1 MVDAID
7 PAGVILKILSGVQ
20 AGVDIALR
28 DGDYT
33 LGSSDDDDIQFFDVS
48 LKPAHA
54 RLSIRAGKMQIAGG
68 AGQLRTRN
76 GIVLEAGAAPVDIEP
91 LDIVTVGTTRFALGP
106 RVANWASITDAE
118 RNDPDGLYADPKP
131 RKPKAAKSRLR
142 WPVALAIALPLGAV
156 AAGVAV
162 ATLNTPQAAKPEEEA
177 VRTNLSIVEEAL
189 AGFEFRSRLT
199 LTEELDRSLSL
210 TGYVDDAAQRRG
222 VVAAVQATGIPVR
235 TRLTVLA
242 TIREEVAS
250 LLETENAGI
259 AFDLSP
265 MGVLTLTGV
274 ILDPERANTL
284 LEMVKEQVPGLA
296 SVDSQIRT
304 STTLLADVE
313 GLADRAQI
321 KPLVLLRIDG
331 QLIEATGALPTE
343 KIDAWA
349 GFLQSYATQYAPI
362 IALRSFVQLQSPGTT
377 IVAGGGQQPQTAL
390 YLGPGTA
397 ASGDVAID
405 LQRLK
410 TGSFE
415 LSDVFANEIS
425 QQLEQSA
432 EARTTEPGPQRQGID
447 VANLLGLPSDDNR
460 PAPEMSGDDEAVAGG
475 SPNGTAAPTS
485 GGTSSGGS
493 SAGGGGGSGSGS
505 NGAGSSKAGGGPIDL
520 PSDPNML
527 GRELVTRWQEGT
539 LGDSSAAA
547 ALVAD
552 LRRLES
558 SSLAGPA
565 QPIVKRYA
573 PLLAGAVPKAGGYE
587 PCWHNSRLNHSTV
600 TGALFWL
607 DLLSVS
613 RELSLVDLD
622 RATQALVLEAALSPQ
637 WTAACAADAAGDSL
651 QSPYLYEVER
661 NPSFISYIARDMGN
675 FPIEI
680 AGVNT
685 AGDRYIQTRDG
696 VKMAEGSAPDETSRL
711 LLVGELGA
719 AFQRDDGYSTY
730 VFSTLNWR
738 TQ

>member
-7 PAGVILKILSGVQ
+7 PAGVILKVLSGVQ
-20 AGVDIALR
+20 SGVDIALR

-33 LGSSDDDDIQFFDVS
+33 LGSGDDDDIQFFDVS

-106 RVANWASITDAE
+106 RAANWASITDAE
-118 RNDPDGLYADPKP
+118 RDDPDGLYADPKP
-131 RKPKAAKSRLR
+131 RKPKAEKRGWR
-142 WPVALAIALPLGAV
+142 WPVALAVVLPLGAI

-162 ATLNTPQAAKPEEEA
+162 ATLNAPQAAKPEQEA
-177 VRTNLSIVEEAL
+177 ERTNLSIVEEAL
-189 AGFEFRSRLT
+189 AGFDFRSRLT

-210 TGYVDDAAQRRG
+210 TGFVDDAAQRRG

-235 TRLTVLA
+235 TRLTVLS

-250 LLETENAGI
+250 LLESENAGVE
-259 AFDLSP
+259 FDLSP
-265 MGVLTLTGV
+265 VGVLTLTGV
-274 ILDPERANTL
+274 ILDPDRANTL

-296 SVDSQIRT
+296 SIDSQIRT

-331 QLIEATGALPTE
+331 QLLEATGALPTE

-349 GFLQSYATQYAPI
+349 GFLQSYATQFAPI

-377 IVAGGGQQPQTAL
+377 IVAGAEQPQNAL
-390 YLGPGTA
+390 YLGPGDA
-397 ASGDVAID
+397 ATGDVAID
-405 LQRLK
+405 LQRLQN
-410 TGSFE
+410 GSFE

-425 QQLEQSA
+425 RQLAASA
-432 EARTTEPGPQRQGID
+432 ESRTTEPREEREGID
-447 VANLLGLPSDDNR
+447 LAGLLGMPPATDDPS
-460 PAPEMSGDDEAVAGG
+460 PSFVAPPKGDGTPEQSG
-475 SPNGTAAPTS
+475 SS
-485 GGTSSGGS
+485 SSG
-493 SAGGGGGSGSGS
+493 
-505 NGAGSSKAGGGPIDL
+505 GGGPIDL
-520 PSDPNML
+520 PTDPGLL
-527 GRELVTRWQEGT
+527 GRELVTRWRAGS

-552 LRRLES
+552 LARLES
-558 SSLAGPA
+558 SSIAGPA
-565 QPIVKRYA
+565 QPLAKRYA
-573 PLLAGAVPKAGGYE
+573 PMLAGAIPKTGGYD
-587 PCWHNSRLNHSTV
+587 PCWHNSRLTQSTV

-622 RATQALVLEAALSPQ
+622 RPTQALVLEAALSPQ
-637 WTAACAADAAGDSL
+637 WTAACAAAAAGGQL
-651 QSPYLYEVER
+651 QSPYLYEVTR
-661 NPSFISYIARDMGN
+661 NPSFVSYIARDMGN
-675 FPIEI
+675 FPIEV

-685 AGDRYIQTRDG
+685 AGDRYIQTRAG
-696 VKMAEGSAPDETSRL
+696 VKMGEGSAPDESSRL

-730 VFSTLNWR
+730 VFDARLNWR

>member
-33 LGSSDDDDIQFFDVS
+33 LGSSDEDDIQFFDVS

-54 RLSIRAGKMQIAGG
+54 RLTIRSGKMQIAGG

-131 RKPKAAKSRLR
+131 RKPQAAKRRLR
-142 WPVALAIALPLGAV
+142 WPVAVAIAVPLVAI

-162 ATLNTPQAAKPEEEA
+162 ATLNTPQAAKPEQEA

-189 AGFEFRSRLT
+189 AGFDFRSRLT

-250 LLETENAGI
+250 LLESENAGVEF
-259 AFDLSP
+259 ALSP

-274 ILDPERANTL
+274 ILDPERAKAL
-284 LEMVKEQVPGLA
+284 VDMVQEQVPGLA
-296 SVDSQIRT
+296 SIDSQIRT

-313 GLADRAQI
+313 ALADRAQI
-321 KPLVLLRIDG
+321 KPLVLLRVDG
-331 QLIEATGALPTE
+331 QLLEATGALPTE

-349 GFLQSYATQYAPI
+349 GFLQSYATQFAPM
-362 IALRSFVQLQSPGTT
+362 IALRSFVQLQSPGATV
-377 IVAGGGQQPQTAL
+377 VAGGQQPQTAL
-390 YLGPGTA
+390 YLGPGEA
-397 ASGDVAID
+397 APGEVAID

-410 TGSFE
+410 TGNFE

-425 QQLEQSA
+425 RQLEASA
-432 EARTTEPGPQRQGID
+432 EARTAEPSKERQGID
-447 VANLLGLPSDDNR
+447 VANLLGLPTAEDKPE
-460 PAPEMSGDDEAVAGG
+460 PATPEKERTEGKAD
-475 SPNGTAAPTS
+475 AAPTNS
-485 GGTSSGGS
+485 G
-493 SAGGGGGSGSGS
+493 
-505 NGAGSSKAGGGPIDL
+505 PVDL
-520 PSDPNML
+520 PADPNLL
-527 GRELVTRWQEGT
+527 GRELVTRWQDGT
-539 LGDSSAAA
+539 LGESSAATS
-547 ALVAD
+547 LVED

-558 SSLAGPA
+558 SSVAGPA
-565 QPIVKRYA
+565 QPLAKRYA
-573 PLLAGAVPKAGGYE
+573 PLLAGAVPQAGGYE

-613 RELSLVDLD
+613 RKLSLVDLD
-622 RATQALVLEAALSPQ
+622 RPTQALVLEAALSPQ
-637 WTAACAADAAGDSL
+637 WTAACAATATGGEQ
-651 QSPYLYEVER
+651 QSPYLYEVTR
-661 NPSFISYIARDMGN
+661 NPSFVSYIARDMGT

-685 AGDRYIQTRDG
+685 AGDRYIQTRAG
-696 VKMAEGSAPDETSRL
+696 VKMAEGAAPDDSSRL
-711 LLVGELGA
+711 VLVGELGA

-730 VFSTLNWR
+730 VFDSRLNWR